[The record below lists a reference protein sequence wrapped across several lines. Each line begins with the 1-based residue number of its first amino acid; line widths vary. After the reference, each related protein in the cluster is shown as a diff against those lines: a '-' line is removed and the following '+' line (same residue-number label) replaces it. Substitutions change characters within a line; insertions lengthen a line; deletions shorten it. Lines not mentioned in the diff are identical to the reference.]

1 MAKYLLE
8 VNYVGEGIKGL
19 LSEGGSSRKAAA
31 EAAAKSVGG
40 SLESMYYALGDTDCY
55 VIADMPN
62 HHAATALALT
72 LNATGRVKI
81 KTTMLMTPEDLDA
94 AVKLSPSYRAP
105 GQQQPTK

>member
-1 MAKYLLE
+1 MPKYLLH

-40 SLESMYYALGDTDCY
+40 SIESMYFALGDTDCY

-62 HHAATALALT
+62 HHAVTALALT
-72 LNATGRVKI
+72 LNATGRV
-81 KTTMLMTPEDLDA
+81 TTKSTVLMTPEDVDA

-105 GQQQPTK
+105 GQ

>member
-1 MAKYLLE
+1 MPKYLLH
-8 VNYVGEGIKGL
+8 VNYIGEGIKGL

-40 SLESMYYALGDTDCY
+40 SIESMYYALGETDCY

-62 HHAATALALT
+62 HHAATALTLT
-72 LNATGRVKI
+72 LNATARVTI
-81 KTTMLMTPEDLDA
+81 KSTVLLTPEDVDA

-105 GQQQPTK
+105 GQ